1 MKVRGGTKPV
11 TAFTLEAIPKKLG
24 KSMVRFF
31 QNIKAF
37 SEEKDG
43 VKTVGW
49 EWDEYHLEMNSYGGL
64 AEDVAANLAQLL
76 AQAKAIED
84 EKNIMPALQSSQSQM
99 RSDIEYLSMMT
110 EVDL

>member
-1 MKVRGGTKPV
+1 M
-11 TAFTLEAIPKKLG
+11 EAIPKKLG

-31 QNIKAF
+31 QNIKEF

-43 VKTVGW
+43 VKTSGW
-49 EWDEYHLEMNSYGGL
+49 EWDEYHLEMSSYGGL
-64 AEDVAANLAQLL
+64 ADDIAANIAQLL
-76 AQAKAIED
+76 TQAKAIED
-84 EKNIMPALQSSQSQM
+84 EKNIIPDLQTSQSQM

>member
-1 MKVRGGTKPV
+1 M
-11 TAFTLEAIPKKLG
+11 EAIPKKLG

-31 QNIKAF
+31 QNIKEF

-43 VKTVGW
+43 VKTSGW
-49 EWDEYHLEMNSYGGL
+49 EWDEYHLEMSSYGGL
-64 AEDVAANLAQLL
+64 ADDIAANIAQLL
-76 AQAKAIED
+76 TQAKAIED
-84 EKNIMPALQSSQSQM
+84 EKNIIPDLRSSQSQM

>member
-1 MKVRGGTKPV
+1 M
-11 TAFTLEAIPKKLG
+11 EAIPKKLG

-31 QNIKAF
+31 QNIKEF

-49 EWDEYHLEMNSYGGL
+49 EWDEYHLEMSAYGGL
-64 AEDVAANLAQLL
+64 ADDIAANIAQLL
-76 AQAKAIED
+76 TQAKAIED
-84 EKNIMPALQSSQSQM
+84 EKNIIPDLRSSQSQM

>member
-1 MKVRGGTKPV
+1 
-11 TAFTLEAIPKKLG
+11 
-24 KSMVRFF
+24 
-31 QNIKAF
+31 
-37 SEEKDG
+37 
-43 VKTVGW
+43 
-49 EWDEYHLEMNSYGGL
+49 MNSYGGL

-84 EKNIMPALQSSQSQM
+84 EKNIIPDLQSNQSQM

>member
-1 MKVRGGTKPV
+1 
-11 TAFTLEAIPKKLG
+11 
-24 KSMVRFF
+24 MVRFF

-84 EKNIMPALQSSQSQM
+84 EKNIIPDLQSSQSQM
-99 RSDIEYLSMMT
+99 RSDIEYRGGCIRAAQDYRIIFCPSQS
-110 EVDL
+110 

>member
-1 MKVRGGTKPV
+1 
-11 TAFTLEAIPKKLG
+11 
-24 KSMVRFF
+24 
-31 QNIKAF
+31 
-37 SEEKDG
+37 
-43 VKTVGW
+43 
-49 EWDEYHLEMNSYGGL
+49 MNSYGGL

-84 EKNIMPALQSSQSQM
+84 EKNIIPDLQSSQSQM

>member
-1 MKVRGGTKPV
+1 M
-11 TAFTLEAIPKKLG
+11 EAIPKKLG

-31 QNIKAF
+31 QNIKEF

-43 VKTVGW
+43 VKTSGW
-49 EWDEYHLEMNSYGGL
+49 EWDEYHLEMSSYGGL
-64 AEDVAANLAQLL
+64 ADDIAANIAQLL
-76 AQAKAIED
+76 TQAKAIED
-84 EKNIMPALQSSQSQM
+84 EKNIIPDLRTSQSQM

>member
-1 MKVRGGTKPV
+1 
-11 TAFTLEAIPKKLG
+11 
-24 KSMVRFF
+24 MVRFF
-31 QNIKAF
+31 QNIKEF

-49 EWDEYHLEMNSYGGL
+49 EWDEYHLEMSAYGGL
-64 AEDVAANLAQLL
+64 ADDIAANIAQLL
-76 AQAKAIED
+76 TQAKAIED
-84 EKNIMPALQSSQSQM
+84 EKNIIPDLRSSQSQM